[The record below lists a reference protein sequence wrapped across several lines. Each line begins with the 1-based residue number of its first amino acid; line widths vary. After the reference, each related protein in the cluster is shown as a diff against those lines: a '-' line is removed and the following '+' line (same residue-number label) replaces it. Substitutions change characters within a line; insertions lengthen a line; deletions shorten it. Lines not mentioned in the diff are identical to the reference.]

1 MNGKWIK
8 EEGEKFVLF
17 QIFLLKEDLN
27 SYTVRIGEG
36 F

>member
-8 EEGEKFVLF
+8 EEGEKLVLF
-17 QIFLLKEDLN
+17 QIFLLKEDFN